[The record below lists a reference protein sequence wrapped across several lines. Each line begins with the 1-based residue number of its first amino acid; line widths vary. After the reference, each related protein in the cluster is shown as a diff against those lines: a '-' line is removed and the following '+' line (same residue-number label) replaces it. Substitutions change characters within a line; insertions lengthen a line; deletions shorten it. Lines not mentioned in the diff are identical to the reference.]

1 MNPDPTLGTS
11 LLRRVV
17 RLKVIDMWEKIEDAK
32 NGMIGQ
38 LG

>member
-11 LLRRVV
+11 LLGCVV

-38 LG
+38 LC